1 MAKKSVQKT
10 TVFVGVT
17 VRQEEIEE
25 VNSLHRQNA
34 EAYEESLVRGA
45 RIGHKLKQWKE
56 QFPKRAPEGQG
67 FETWVEANFHFTGR
81 MARNYIRI
89 FENRHLLGQH
99 HTIAGFLESLST
111 PKKTTNNE
119 EPIPETISGMVT
131 SEVHVATDNE
141 GQAVGGTWQE
151 EGSPKVELEP
161 KDEKKARSLAEFF
174 GVDLNKARA
183 WVQSK
188 KRQPKPKK
196 KRDKSKLVPVT
207 IRFTY
212 DEVDI
217 MEKVARKNKLPFAEV
232 AREHHKL
239 GTRAFAKKYGFE

>member
-1 MAKKSVQKT
+1 MAKKTVQKT

-45 RIGHKLKQWKE
+45 RIGQKLKQWKE

-111 PKKTTNNE
+111 PKKPTNS
-119 EPIPETISGMVT
+119 ETISGNVA
-131 SEVHVATDNE
+131 SEESTTTENQ
-141 GQAVGGTWQE
+141 GQAVGATWQE
-151 EGSPKVELEP
+151 EGSSKVELEP

-239 GTRAFAKKYGFE
+239 GTRAFVKKYGFE

>member
-10 TVFVGVT
+10 TVFAGIAVA
-17 VRQEEIEE
+17 QEEVEE
-25 VNSLHRQNA
+25 VNSWHRQNA
-34 EAYEESLVRGA
+34 EAVEESLIRSA

-67 FETWVEANFHFTGR
+67 FETWVEKNFHFTGR

-99 HTIAGFLESLST
+99 TTIAGFLDSIST
-111 PKKTTNNE
+111 PKKPTNT
-119 EPIPETISGMVT
+119 ETISGIVT
-131 SEVHVATDNE
+131 GEESSSTENQ
-141 GQAVGGTWQE
+141 GQAVGATWQE
-151 EGSPKVELEP
+151 EGSPEVALEP
-161 KDEKKARSLAEFF
+161 KDEKKALALAEFF
-174 GVDLNKARA
+174 GVDLNKARN

>member
-1 MAKKSVQKT
+1 MAKKAVQKT
-10 TVFVGVT
+10 TVFTGIAVP
-17 VRQEEIEE
+17 QKEIEE
-25 VNSLHRQNA
+25 VNSLHDQNA

-67 FETWVEANFHFTGR
+67 FETWIEANFHFTGR

-89 FENRHLLGQH
+89 FENRHLLGKH
-99 HTIAGFLESLST
+99 HTIAGFLESIAT
-111 PKKTTNNE
+111 KKKDTN
-119 EPIPETISGMVT
+119 PETISGMETREEHT
-131 SEVHVATDNE
+131 STDIGDPVH
-141 GQAVGGTWQE
+141 GGAWTE
-151 EGSPKVELEP
+151 EGSVEVELEP
-161 KDEKKARSLAEFF
+161 KDEKKAQSLAEFF
-174 GVDLNKARA
+174 GVDLNKARM